1 MQIKV
6 FSAPELHKAL
16 SLVRQGLGPDAVIL
30 DRHQCTDEKGN
41 NIWHVHA
48 ARDLEIENLPASGVN
63 KENELYDK
71 LGLATRRLEHIAE
84 GFGQQEMTRLRASLS
99 GDQTRHAF
107 DELIR
112 LGVAP
117 DYAHDLAEDFAMR
130 KPLAESFFHQVSA
143 LDPAT
148 AQEIVLLAGPCG
160 GGKTTMAAKI
170 AVHFSLQGVNVAF
183 MSTDTERVG
192 GLSMLQS
199 YADVL
204 EAPLIPLHST
214 SDISPALLKTKSARL
229 LLVDTAAWMPGRMSN
244 QGKQVELWRHIPCS
258 RRFVVIPANI
268 DEVDGNEALS
278 YARSLGITEL
288 APSKLDETAR
298 PGKLVNWLA
307 SGATISY
314 CSFGPE
320 VSDQIGWLSSKALT
334 ALLAS
339 HVKENE

>member
-1 MQIKV
+1 M
-6 FSAPELHKAL
+6 
-16 SLVRQGLGPDAVIL
+16 
-30 DRHQCTDEKGN
+30 
-41 NIWHVHA
+41 
-48 ARDLEIENLPASGVN
+48 EIEKRPAPGVN
-63 KENELYDK
+63 KEHELYDQ

-84 GFGQQEMTRLRASLS
+84 GFGRQEMTRLRASLS
-99 GDQTRHAF
+99 GDRTRHAF

-143 LDPAT
+143 LDPET
-148 AQEIVLLAGPCG
+148 AQEIVLLTGPCG

-170 AVHFSLQGVNVAF
+170 AVHFSLKGINVAF

-204 EAPLIPLHST
+204 GAPLVPLRST
-214 SDISPALLKTKSARL
+214 SDISSALLKTKSARL
-229 LLVDTAAWMPGRMSN
+229 LLVDTAAWTPRPMTSQGRQM
-244 QGKQVELWRHIPCS
+244 ELWQHIPCS

-307 SGATISY
+307 AGATISY
-314 CSFGPE
+314 CSFGPD
-320 VSDQIGWLSSKALT
+320 VSDQMGWLSSKALT
-334 ALLAS
+334 ALLSS